1 MIRRYNSPKIEQI
14 WSYDN
19 KFKIW
24 IEIECLIAEK
34 LANLGKI
41 PKKAAKEIRSKA
53 NYNVKEIEEI
63 GQEYTRM
70 KIEEDF
76 GKNYIMGSA
85 TGGIGL
91 DMEVQ
96 QLVDIGEDGEKEEY
110 VDLYPVKDGRYI
122 I

>member
-53 NYNVKEIEEI
+53 NYKVKEID
-63 GQEYTRM
+63 GKGDFVNKLK
-70 KIEEDF
+70 KIKRQHHQIS
-76 GKNYIMGSA
+76 KN
-85 TGGIGL
+85 
-91 DMEVQ
+91 
-96 QLVDIGEDGEKEEY
+96 
-110 VDLYPVKDGRYI
+110 
-122 I
+122 

>member
-1 MIRRYNSPKIEQI
+1 MIKKLKEDEENKKYKKLQQGSILDK
-14 WSYDN
+14 YDVDDDGIITN
-19 KFKIW
+19 D
-24 IEIECLIAEK
+24 EIQDI
-34 LANLGKI
+34 
-41 PKKAAKEIRSKA
+41 
-53 NYNVKEIEEI
+53 KEIEEI

>member
-1 MIRRYNSPKIEQI
+1 MKISENI
-14 WSYDN
+14 VDVV
-19 KFKIW
+19 
-24 IEIECLIAEK
+24 
-34 LANLGKI
+34 
-41 PKKAAKEIRSKA
+41 SKVKGISFEEA
-53 NYNVKEIEEI
+53 LELPIVKEIEEI